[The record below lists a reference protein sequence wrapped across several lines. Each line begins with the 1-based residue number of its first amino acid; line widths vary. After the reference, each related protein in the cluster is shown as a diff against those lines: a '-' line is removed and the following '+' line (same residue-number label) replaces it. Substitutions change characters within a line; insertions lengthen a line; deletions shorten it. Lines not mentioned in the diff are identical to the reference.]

1 MDFIFSISGSLR
13 MTVDQEEL
21 IHTGEGHT
29 GELILPTGE
38 GLDPGSWGE
47 NKFQVTKTKRNQAR
61 S

>member
-13 MTVDQEEL
+13 MTR
-21 IHTGEGHT
+21 
-29 GELILPTGE
+29 PSTGE
-38 GLDPGSWGE
+38 GLDFGSWGE